1 MNDTNPDELDRL
13 FLRLVRAVRDA
24 RPEYL
29 SSGFEVGEL
38 LGFVPYRAVRTDLG
52 VDTNDD
58 YAHAVT
64 RLLAGERGYLFADD
78 LMQDDL
84 ASELASPN
92 PDLAA
97 YRAYL
102 NARVTLSQEH
112 ARRVLEAM
120 GPPGNAVV
128 QTEVGKRE
136 AGKREASHAA
146 EPKVARV
153 TAADAVTSVPA
164 EPVVASKAKPA
175 QVRPPATPT
184 PGASATAIPRPF
196 VPPRPSSSPRPLDPD
211 AEVAHRVARPGCRY
225 CGQPLPEGRDV
236 QFCPHCGQN
245 LRVRRCAAC
254 SAELEPAWKFCVACG
269 RAATP

>member
-1 MNDTNPDELDRL
+1 MNDAPRDELDRL

-29 SSGFEVGEL
+29 SRSFEVAEL
-38 LGFVPYRAVRTDLG
+38 LAFVPYRAVRTELG
-52 VDTNDD
+52 VETNDD
-58 YAHAVT
+58 YAHVVT

-84 ASELASPN
+84 GAELASPN

-112 ARRVLEAM
+112 ARRALEAI
-120 GPPGNAVV
+120 GPPG
-128 QTEVGKRE
+128 GE
-136 AGKREASHAA
+136 ADDAG
-146 EPKVARV
+146 EPA
-153 TAADAVTSVPA
+153 
-164 EPVVASKAKPA
+164 
-175 QVRPPATPT
+175 PT
-184 PGASATAIPRPF
+184 PPPKAPPQAVRQLANTVAIPRPF
-196 VPPRPSSSPRPLDPD
+196 IPPRPSATPRPLDPEAD
-211 AEVAHRVARPGCRY
+211 APRRAARPGCRY
-225 CGQPLPEGRDV
+225 CGQQLPEGRDV

-245 LRVRRCAAC
+245 LRVRRCGAC

-269 RAATP
+269 RASSA